1 MDGQPQRIPDGVM
14 YCKIETLNGVKD
26 YAPRVR
32 CIRLFG
38 VSLSSFQNEEWTGA
52 NGCEVHILDI
62 SIRDWQ
68 HAVSR
73 SQWELSARWRKGLR
87 LFHEETPVGDSL
99 RDSLW
104 VEVTYKLARSPSDS
118 YAYPAFTGSAPTY
131 IEVDSVEVVLGP
143 SLPPLAMLSNLPVQ
157 RVQDTEHDWKLEGFH
172 VGQGM
177 CAVFHNDESG
187 FLLDAGAG
195 TPVNRES
202 YQAKAIVNELI
213 PLVKK
218 LATSDARLPM
228 IISHPDADHWR
239 LLDWD
244 VELLNRVGPVYL
256 PSGRPSLA
264 FNSHIIKPRVH
275 GIGTQTL
282 FRSRSG
288 PTSLSVYRSAPTS
301 SDKNGECLVTVCET
315 AGKKALLPG
324 DYVYKRM
331 NSEAGTPISLLY
343 TGQFD
348 AVVVPHHG
356 DEASSEQVFLPVGS
370 ESKAFFSAGT
380 HQGYGHPTQ
389 SSIDAHRAIG
399 FDIVEDHAQRD
410 IVSVPLIP

>member
-1 MDGQPQRIPDGVM
+1 MDSQPQRIPDGVM
-14 YCKIETLNGVKD
+14 YCKLETSNGVKD

-32 CIRLFG
+32 CVRLFG
-38 VSLSSFQNEEWTGA
+38 VSLSSFQIEEWTDA

-62 SIRDWQ
+62 SIRDWI
-68 HAVSR
+68 HAVNR
-73 SQWELSARWRKGLR
+73 AHHELGVPWWKDLW
-87 LFHEETPVGDSL
+87 LFHEESSLGDSL
-99 RDSLW
+99 EESPW
-104 VEVTYKLARSPSDS
+104 VEVKYKLARGPSDS

-131 IEVDSVEVVLGP
+131 IEIDTVQFAWGP
-143 SLPPLAMLSNLPVQ
+143 AIPPLAEASSLPTY
-157 RVQDTEHDWKLEGFH
+157 RVKGTERDWKLEGFH

-177 CAVFHNDESG
+177 CSVFHNDESG

-195 TPVNRES
+195 TPVNREA
-202 YQAKAIVNELI
+202 YQAESIANELM
-213 PLVKK
+213 PLVEK
-218 LATSDARLPM
+218 LATSDASLPM

-275 GIGTQTL
+275 GIGTRTL
-282 FRSRSG
+282 FHSG

-301 SDKNGECLVTVCET
+301 SDKNGECLVTVCEA

-331 NSEAGTPISLLY
+331 KSEAGTPISLLSA
-343 TGQFD
+343 GQFD

-356 DEASSEQVFLPVGS
+356 DEASSEQVFLPGGS

-389 SSIDAHRAIG
+389 SSIDAHRAAG

>member
-14 YCKIETLNGVKD
+14 YCKIETRNGVKD
-26 YAPRVR
+26 YAPRVP
-32 CIRLFG
+32 CVRLFG
-38 VSLSSFQNEEWTGA
+38 VSLSSFQNEEWADA
-52 NGCEVHILDI
+52 NGCEVHIIDI
-62 SIRDWQ
+62 SMRDWWHAASQAQ
-68 HAVSR
+68 H
-73 SQWELSARWRKGLR
+73 ELSGLR
-87 LFHEETPVGDSL
+87 LKDFWLLHGDSSFGDSL
-99 RDSLW
+99 EESPW
-104 VEVTYKLARSPSDS
+104 VEVKYRLARGPSDS

-131 IEVDSVEVVLGP
+131 IEIDTVQLAWGP
-143 SLPPLAMLSNLPVQ
+143 AIPPLAEISSLPIH
-157 RVQDTEHDWKLEGFH
+157 RVKGAERDWKLEGFH

-177 CAVFHNDESG
+177 CSVFHNDKSG

-202 YQAKAIVNELI
+202 YQAKTIVNELM

-264 FNSHIIKPRVH
+264 FNSHIIKPRVY
-275 GIGTQTL
+275 GIGSQTL
-282 FRSRSG
+282 FHSG
-288 PTSLSVYRSAPTS
+288 PASLSVYRSAPMS
-301 SDKNGECLVTVCET
+301 SDKNGECLVTVCEA

-331 NSEAGTPISLLY
+331 KSEAGTPISLLSA
-343 TGQFD
+343 GQFD

-356 DEASSEQVFLPVGS
+356 DEASSQQVFSPVGKD
-370 ESKAFFSAGT
+370 SKAFFSAGT

-389 SSIDAHRAIG
+389 SSIDAHDAAG
-399 FDIVEDHAQRD
+399 FYIVEDHAQRD

>member
-1 MDGQPQRIPDGVM
+1 MDGQPLHIPDGVM
-14 YCKIETLNGVKD
+14 YCQIETFNGVKD
-26 YAPRVR
+26 YAPRIPCV
-32 CIRLFG
+32 RLFG
-38 VSLSSFQNEEWTGA
+38 VSLSSFQNEEWA
-52 NGCEVHILDI
+52 NASGCEVHILDI
-62 SIRDWQ
+62 SIRDWLSL
-68 HAVSR
+68 ANR
-73 SQWELSARWRKGLR
+73 ARLELSARWYKALR
-87 LFHEETPVGDSL
+87 SFDEEAVPPNSSKE
-99 RDSLW
+99 SLW
-104 VEVTYKLARSPSDS
+104 VEVTYKLAHGPSDS

-131 IEVDSVEVVLGP
+131 IGIDTVAFVRGP
-143 SLPPLAMLSNLPVQ
+143 ALPSFAMTSNVPLH
-157 RVQDTEHDWKLEGFH
+157 RVQGSEHDWKLEGFH

-177 CAVFHNDESG
+177 CSVFHNDESG

-195 TPVNRES
+195 TPVNRDS
-202 YQAKAIVNELI
+202 YQAQKIANELM

-218 LATSDARLPM
+218 LATSDTRLPM

-239 LLDWD
+239 ILDWD

-264 FNSHIIKPRVH
+264 FNSHIIKPRVY

-282 FRSRSG
+282 FHSG
-288 PTSLSVYRSAPTS
+288 AASLSVYRSAPTS
-301 SDKNGECLVTVCET
+301 SDKNGECLVTVCEA

-331 NSEAGTPISLLY
+331 KSETGTPISILSA
-343 TGQFD
+343 GQFD

-389 SSIDAHRAIG
+389 SSIDAHRAVG
-399 FDIVEDHAQRD
+399 FDILEDHAQRD